1 MVTLERSF
9 AKLVDYNGGTISP
22 EIFSSP
28 ELYAQELE
36 QIFSRCWLFVG
47 HVSEISN
54 PGDFIRSRM
63 GEEQVIVTRDRQ
75 RRISWFNEAK
85 PSLEKRVRMIRTGTH
100 WADEPLSRVSH
111 VVGNVRVLDAPAPG
125 EVRVKCRFVFYRN
138 RHTDEESFFVGK
150 RIDTLR
156 RVDGRLKIARREIYL
171 DQNVLLHKN
180 LTSFF

>member
-1 MVTLERSF
+1 MLETSLNEGVLLRLEVEDFLYYEADLLDEHRYEEWLDLFTEDARYWMPMHRNIHTRGS
-9 AKLVDYNGGTISP
+9 
-22 EIFSSP
+22 EP
-28 ELYAQELE
+28 ELT
-36 QIFSRCWLFVG
+36 
-47 HVSEISN
+47 SE
-54 PGDFIRSRM
+54 R
-63 GEEQVIVTRDRQ
+63 GE
-75 RRISWFNEAK
+75 ISWFNEAK
-85 PSLEKRVRMIRTGTH
+85 PSLEKRVKMIRTGTH